1 MAHGITS
8 ATASNILFGAGVW
21 YKNLAYTAPTYS
33 LTQDT
38 SIVAGKTYY
47 TRSGTSPNYTYTRV
61 TNPSA
66 SSLSSYYEATGGGW
80 GGTILGATSG
90 GGKIT
95 IKGEIKDIELDGA
108 LVKVKGLAVKTGG
121 TATADVNFAE
131 INANIMKAMMLGQ
144 TVTSGSD
151 VVAGFDLITDKA
163 HISAGDY
170 ISDFGFVGETAD
182 GSKKIIVIFD
192 NAICTS
198 GLPIE
203 TKNKENSV
211 FAGTF
216 EAYADDDAD
225 LDVLPIRIYYPSAV

>member
-8 ATASNILFGAGVW
+8 TTASNILFGAGVW
-21 YKNLAYTAPTYS
+21 YKSLVYTTPTYS

-38 SIVAGKTYY
+38 SIVSGKRYY
-47 TRSGTSPNYTYTRV
+47 TRSGTSPNYTYTLV
-61 TNPSA
+61 QNPVA
-66 SSLSSYYEATGGGW
+66 SSLSTYYEATGGGW

-90 GGKIT
+90 GGKMT

-108 LVKVKGLAVKTGG
+108 LVKVKGLAVKIGG

-131 INANIMKAMMLGQ
+131 INADIMKAMMLGQ
-144 TVTSGSD
+144 KVTSGSD
-151 VVAGFDLITDKA
+151 VVAGFDLIKDKA
-163 HISAGDY
+163 HIEAGDY
-170 ISDFGFVGETAD
+170 IENFGFVGETSD
-182 GSKKIIVIFD
+182 GSKRLIVIFE

-216 EAYADDDAD
+216 EAYADNDAD
-225 LDVLPIRIYYPSAV
+225 LDVLPVRIYYPTV

>member
-8 ATASNILFGAGVW
+8 STASNILFGAGVW
-21 YKNLAYTAPTYS
+21 YKALQYTDPTYAV
-33 LTQDT
+33 TQDT
-38 SIVAGKTYY
+38 EIVEGKTYY
-47 TRSGTSPNYTYTRV
+47 TRGGTSPNYTYTKV
-61 TNPSA
+61 QNPSKA
-66 SSLSSYYEATGGGW
+66 SIASYYEASGGGW

-131 INANIMKAMMLGQ
+131 INVDILKAMMLGQ
-144 TVTSGSD
+144 KVASGDD
-151 VVAGFDLITDKA
+151 VIAGFDLITDKA
-163 HISAGDY
+163 HIEEGDY
-170 ISDFGFVGETAD
+170 IQNFGFVGETAD
-182 GSKKIIVIFD
+182 GTKKIIVIFD
-192 NAICTS
+192 TAICTS

-216 EAYADDDAD
+216 EAYADNTDN
-225 LDVLPIRIYYPSAV
+225 LDVLPVRIYYPSAN